1 METRVAILERRGSRG
16 GAEGLVSI
24 LVHFG
29 NLGFHFSSF
38 WKPWF
43 PFYFILETLVSI
55 LDHFGNL
62 SFHFRTFWK
71 PKEGERRGSGGGAEG
86 ERRGSGGGAEGCR
99 GGDTPYSCTSKS

>member
-1 METRVAILERRGSRG
+1 MVPPPKEVVRRWCLLLRRWCGG
-16 GAEGLVSI
+16 GATFYIGGFATLGCKVV
-24 LVHFG
+24 LFG

-62 SFHFRTFWK
+62 GFHFASFWK
-71 PKEGERRGSGGGAEG
+71 PWF
-86 ERRGSGGGAEGCR
+86 
-99 GGDTPYSCTSKS
+99 P

>member
-1 METRVAILERRGSRG
+1 MVANLCFVET
-16 GAEGLVSI
+16 LVSI
-24 LVHFG
+24 LVHFGNLSFHKGVATPLKEGVRRGCGGGATSYVGGFATLGCKFVLFG

-62 SFHFRTFWK
+62 GFHFGSFWK
-71 PKEGERRGSGGGAEG
+71 PWF
-86 ERRGSGGGAEGCR
+86 
-99 GGDTPYSCTSKS
+99 P